1 MLEADQTTAVGWR
14 RNTRQIHSEDCR
26 LSGICASRCSL
37 LAEALFL
44 VLANG
49 RKETSAMGRKWLWF
63 NRRPQSWTAL
73 LQRML
78 LTLFADLKLSPFRLT
93 HYFTLIPLSFIEPT
107 LMTRSLSRGA
117 CSIQPFSTHGRR
129 LFSPVSDQQEKSWA
143 SASREVEMCSRARK
157 ITWFIRWST
166 REIKRVWCV

>member
-1 MLEADQTTAVGWR
+1 MSNTRYFVQPHFQTTR
-14 RNTRQIHSEDCR
+14 SESLEDIAQTCIFDELR
-26 LSGICASRCSL
+26 GVSNCSETL

-44 VLANG
+44 LIADG

-78 LTLFADLKLSPFRLT
+78 LTLFADRKLSPFRLT

-117 CSIQPFSTHGRR
+117 CSIQPFSTHGRG
-129 LFSPVSDQQEKSWA
+129 LFSPVSDQQEKSL
-143 SASREVEMCSRARK
+143 C
-157 ITWFIRWST
+157 
-166 REIKRVWCV
+166 